1 MSGNKSIN
9 NSNKSVKISDSRG
22 EDVNFHIS
30 NTVKLVTLSN
40 GLPKLDQGFRV
51 ALPIDIEESGTIS
64 AKLKNGPDIF
74 QTIPIFMGGWNDYLI
89 TEINTIGHSINLTQ
103 IYIGY

>member
-30 NTVKLVTLSN
+30 NTVKLITLSE
-40 GLPKLDQGFRV
+40 GLSKIDQGFRV
-51 ALPIDIEESGTIS
+51 ALPTDIEESGTIS
-64 AKLKNGPDIF
+64 AKLKNGPDVF
-74 QTIPIFMGGWNDYLI
+74 QTLPIFIGGWNDYLI
-89 TEINTIGHSINLTQ
+89 TEINTTGHSSSLTQ